1 MSRSGRRN
9 RQQCNIVLIIKVKK
23 TKERSVMEAAVN
35 IGKIDLFAPLAFGQ
49 SSHRSGGT
57 TPPPPAHLRDA
68 RRAAVATTAGTRW
81 ATTAMRTMMGTMA
94 EGMVT
99 VGAKD

>member
-1 MSRSGRRN
+1 MVRLKWECKGTPTITKHEYPSNCAKMSRSGRRN

-57 TPPPPAHLRDA
+57 TPPPQPTSVMQEELQ
-68 RRAAVATTAGTRW
+68 
-81 ATTAMRTMMGTMA
+81 
-94 EGMVT
+94 
-99 VGAKD
+99 